1 MKTQAPT
8 PAPAKSAPAKPKKS
22 GGLNPAFVIPV
33 LFVIAVLTY
42 MFVFGDGSHFQDGDN
57 EKQPLAGDYMGIVYK
72 GGPIVPLLF
81 TCFLIVLVFSIE
93 RFITINRAKGSGSI
107 DDFVRKIKA
116 FLDRNEI
123 EAAIKE
129 CDRQKGSVG
138 NVVKTALL
146 KYQQLA
152 TDPELN
158 KEQKLVALQKEVE
171 EATSLELPML
181 EKNLTIIATLASV
194 STLVA
199 LLGTVLGMIRAFSA
213 MGATGQPD
221 TAALSTGISEALVNT
236 ALGIGTAAIAT
247 IMYSFFTSRIDELT
261 YNIDE
266 IGLSIQ
272 QNFSAHY

>member
-1 MKTQAPT
+1 MKTQSPT
-8 PAPAKSAPAKPKKS
+8 PAPAKAAAPKKKS
-22 GGLNPAFVIPV
+22 SGLNPVFVIPI
-33 LFVIAVLTY
+33 LFAIALSTY
-42 MFVFGDGSHFQDGDN
+42 MFVFGDASHFQGGNNENLPIDGD
-57 EKQPLAGDYMGIVYK
+57 YFGIIYK
-72 GGPIVPLLF
+72 GGSIVPILF

-93 RFITINRAKGSGSI
+93 RFITIGRANGSGSI
-107 DDFVRKIKA
+107 DEFVRKVKGQ
-116 FLDRNEI
+116 LDRNEV

-138 NVVKTALL
+138 NVVKTALV
-146 KYQQLA
+146 KYQQLR
-152 TDPELN
+152 TDTELT

-171 EATSLELPML
+171 EATTLELPML

-199 LLGTVLGMIRAFSA
+199 LLGTVLGMIRAFSEL
-213 MGATGQPD
+213 GSTGQPD

-247 IMYSFFTSRIDELT
+247 IMYSYFTSRIDELT

-272 QNFSAHY
+272 QNFAAHN